1 MGDLSVVSK
10 GETNALVAPVE
21 DGVVLAHE
29 DVTQDPE
36 RTSGGGDVK
45 TDHTQ
50 QADLTIRD
58 QVVSR
63 SEGVDLAI
71 DGEIEVRKSV
81 VVACNHVLAGND
93 FLGTDLGSDLL
104 NDVRR
109 TSQEGSTRVN
119 DGLGLGSEGSTIDGE
134 TTKGDLP
141 VGSSQ
146 QVHPG
151 EVTSEL
157 GLVVTTEGQL
167 TEVLGG
173 VTKVETEL
181 SGLNQVLLNQV
192 LEGGRDVVDGEDREG
207 KTQDTVELAELVS
220 TTKTRGISDFGE
232 DLVLDNKA
240 THVQHVLGLEASNRA
255 RTVLNVESSTVLD
268 VGGRLGGV
276 ILGVSAAAGV
286 ALGGSDPQV
295 RATSVEDD
303 LELLGRGTEVDG
315 TVVLRVLVVV
325 DDDVSVLGDTVGV
338 AKKWNNKKIYKF
350 YCHEKKNWW
359 TKTNLPQTLLG
370 TGQQTSNELTV
381 VLLLQAELG
390 DGRKGSVDHQ
400 QGNEE
405 LGSVDHFDFSLLI
418 L

>member
-1 MGDLSVVSK
+1 MILCAKTYINGFRDGGNLSVVGK

-21 DGVVLAHE
+21 DSVVLAHE

-36 RTSGGGDVK
+36 RTSGGRDVK

-58 QVVSR
+58 QVISR
-63 SEGVDLAI
+63 GEGVDLAV
-71 DGEIEVRKSV
+71 DGEIEVRKSI

-104 NDVRR
+104 NNVRR
-109 TSQEGSTRVN
+109 TSQEGSTRVD

-134 TTKGDLP
+134 ATKSDLP
-141 VGSSQ
+141 IGSSQ

-157 GLVVTTEGQL
+157 GLVVTTQGQL

-181 SGLNQVLLNQV
+181 GGLNQVLLNQV
-192 LEGGRDVVDGEDREG
+192 LEGSRNVVDGEDREG
-207 KTQDTVELAELVS
+207 KTQDTVELAELVG

-240 THVQHVLGLEASNRA
+240 THVQYILGLEASNRA

-268 VGGRLGGV
+268 VGGGLGGV
-276 ILGVSAAAGV
+276 VLGVSAAAGV

-315 TVVLRVLVVV
+315 TVVLGVLVVV
-325 DDDVSVLGDTVGV
+325 DHDVSVLGDTVGV
-338 AKKWNNKKIYKF
+338 AEI
-350 YCHEKKNWW
+350 NWENVIR
-359 TKTNLPQTLLG
+359 TIQ
-370 TGQQTSNELTV
+370 
-381 VLLLQAELG
+381 
-390 DGRKGSVDHQ
+390 KGE
-400 QGNEE
+400 N
-405 LGSVDHFDFSLLI
+405 
-418 L
+418 

>member
-1 MGDLSVVSK
+1 MEDLSVVGK

-21 DGVVLAHE
+21 DSVVLAHE

-36 RTSGGGDVK
+36 RTSGGRDVK

-50 QADLTIRD
+50 QAGITIRD

-81 VVACNHVLAGND
+81 VLARNHVLAGND
-93 FLGTDLGSDLL
+93 FLGADLGSDLL

-119 DGLGLGSEGSTIDGE
+119 DGLGLGGEGSTIDGE

-157 GLVVTTEGQL
+157 GLVVTTQGQL
-167 TEVLGG
+167 TEVLLG

-192 LEGGRDVVDGEDREG
+192 LEGGRNVVDREDREG
-207 KTQDTVELAELVS
+207 KTQDTVELAKLVGS
-220 TTKTRGISDFGE
+220 TKTRGISDLGE
-232 DLVLDNKA
+232 DLVLDNKT
-240 THVQHVLGLEASNRA
+240 THVQDILGLEARNRA
-255 RTVLNVESSTVLD
+255 RTVLDVENGAVLD
-268 VGGRLGGV
+268 VSGRLGGS
-276 ILGVSAAAGV
+276 ILGVSATAGV
-286 ALGGSDPQV
+286 ALGGSNPQV
-295 RATSVEDD
+295 RAASVEDD
-303 LELLGRGTEVDG
+303 LELLGRSTEVDR

-325 DDDVSVLGDTVGV
+325 DDDVSILGDTVGV
-338 AKKWNNKKIYKF
+338 AKKLRKKCK
-350 YCHEKKNWW
+350 
-359 TKTNLPQTLLG
+359 
-370 TGQQTSNELTV
+370 
-381 VLLLQAELG
+381 
-390 DGRKGSVDHQ
+390 
-400 QGNEE
+400 
-405 LGSVDHFDFSLLI
+405 
-418 L
+418 